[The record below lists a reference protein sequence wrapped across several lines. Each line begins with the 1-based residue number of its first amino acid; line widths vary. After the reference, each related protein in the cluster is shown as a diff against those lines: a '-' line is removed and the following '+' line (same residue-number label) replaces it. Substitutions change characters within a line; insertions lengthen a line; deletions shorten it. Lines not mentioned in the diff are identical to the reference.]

1 MNNFRNI
8 PYCLAAFGELDFTIK
23 MIKIIPFYSQYD
35 VHFMVNNLW
44 NGSTNCH

>member
-1 MNNFRNI
+1 MNNLMAI
-8 PYCLAAFGELDFTIK
+8 PYGLQRFGEADFPK
-23 MIKIIPFYSQYD
+23 LMIKIIPFYSQYD